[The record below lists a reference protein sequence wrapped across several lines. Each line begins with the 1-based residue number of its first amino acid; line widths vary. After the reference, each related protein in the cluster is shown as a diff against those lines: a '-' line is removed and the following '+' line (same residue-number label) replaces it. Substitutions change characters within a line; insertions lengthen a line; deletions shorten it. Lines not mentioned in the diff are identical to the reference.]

1 MRILAKLVLILFLAL
16 PETLPA
22 SRTSSLSNHK
32 KPNRLLK
39 LLHTKKKLEKKN
51 RKLFADAIA
60 KLILMAG
67 IRAFPM
73 SIYAGDI
80 SSGNTNIAM
89 SKEDPFVVINSY
101 PVNQY
106 KQPFDKDE
114 ITMRPPLSLI

>member
-1 MRILAKLVLILFLAL
+1 MV
-16 PETLPA
+16 
-22 SRTSSLSNHK
+22 
-32 KPNRLLK
+32 
-39 LLHTKKKLEKKN
+39 HTKKKLEKQN

-60 KLILMAG
+60 KLILLGG

-73 SIYAGDI
+73 SIYAQDI

-106 KQPFDKDE
+106 QQPFDKDQ
-114 ITMRPPLSLI
+114 INLPPPLPVI